1 MGTNVMFITNISA
14 CKDILLER
22 GLAVILLSVQPKFI
36 KDAVSEMAVKHVK
49 RLCTSGINQ
58 GKFYRL
64 V

>member
-1 MGTNVMFITNISA
+1 MFLTNISA

-22 GLAVILLSVQPKFI
+22 GLAVILLSVQPMFI
-36 KDAVSEMAVKHVK
+36 KDTEMAVKHVK

>member
-1 MGTNVMFITNISA
+1 MFLTNISA

-22 GLAVILLSVQPKFI
+22 GLAVILLSVQPMFI
-36 KDAVSEMAVKHVK
+36 KDAEMAVKHVK